1 MESKKILIISP
12 HPDDETLGVG
22 GTILKL
28 KENSNFIYWLIITGM
43 NEKLGF
49 SKEKILSRE
58 KEIEKVAEIYKFE
71 DVFKLN
77 FPTTRLDTIPMVDL
91 VSKISDCIY
100 KIKPEIIFVNNKSDI
115 HTDHKITF
123 QAVISA
129 TKPFRANFIKKIL
142 MYETISETD
151 TLTSLSEN
159 IFPPNIYVDISN
171 YIEKKLKI
179 MSTYKSEIMNYP
191 LPRSLDSIK
200 ALARYR
206 GSQIGVE
213 YAEAFMLVREI
224 KI

>member
-1 MESKKILIISP
+1 MKILVISP
-12 HPDDETLGVG
+12 HPDDETLGCG

-28 KENSNFIYWLIITGM
+28 RDGGNSIYWLIVTGI
-43 NEKLGF
+43 NGKLGF
-49 SKEKILSRE
+49 SERKIIERQ
-58 KEIEKVAEIYKFE
+58 KEIEEVSKIYKFQ
-71 DVFKLN
+71 DVLN
-77 FPTTRLDTIPMVDL
+77 LNLLTTKLDTVPMSDL
-91 VSKISDCIY
+91 VSKIFGYIY
-100 KIKPEIIFVNNKSDI
+100 KIKPEIIFINNKLDI
-115 HTDHKITF
+115 HTDHKIVF
-123 QAVISA
+123 QSVVSA

-151 TLTSLSEN
+151 TLTSPIEN
-159 IFPPNIYVDISN
+159 IFLPNIYIDISN

-179 MSTYKSEIMNYP
+179 MNIYKSEVMKYP

-224 KI
+224 I